1 MNNYFTSL
9 KLAVALKVRGI
20 AVCGT
25 MKLNRR
31 DLPKLLVDMKQE
43 FARDIPCGV
52 LTAVVQDDVLL
63 VAWQDT
69 NLVLGLTIEYGVQ
82 GSQAVFLLQQ
92 VYGRD

>member
-9 KLAVALKVRGI
+9 KLAMALKVRGI

-31 DLPKLLVDMKQE
+31 DLSKLLVDMKQE

-52 LTAVVQDDVLL
+52 LTAVV
-63 VAWQDT
+63 
-69 NLVLGLTIEYGVQ
+69 
-82 GSQAVFLLQQ
+82 
-92 VYGRD
+92 